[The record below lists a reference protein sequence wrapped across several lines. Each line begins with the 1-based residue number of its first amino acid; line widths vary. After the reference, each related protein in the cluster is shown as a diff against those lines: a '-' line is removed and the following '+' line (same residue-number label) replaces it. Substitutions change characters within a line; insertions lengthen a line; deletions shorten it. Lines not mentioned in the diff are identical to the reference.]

1 MASRCAERLMASE
14 AKAGRPS
21 FLKHDRQHAVDP
33 EQEARMNSITRV
45 AAFLLTV
52 GRLLLGGVCA
62 SIGIHSST
70 AQPVMLNFEDLQP
83 PITLLNQYGSR
94 GVTFNGP
101 QLRDYS
107 QTPGFAHSGTRAIE
121 LCFAIEFC
129 TTPLNVAFTTGQRRV
144 RVWVGTT
151 FPTSQATTVVLQAR
165 DQNDGL
171 VGQAT
176 AVLGPSNSPIPVQ
189 TPLAINAP
197 SASIRKLVLM
207 FAAGPTGQAFNNGLV
222 IDDLEFDSV

>member
-1 MASRCAERLMASE
+1 M
-14 AKAGRPS
+14 K
-21 FLKHDRQHAVDP
+21 
-33 EQEARMNSITRV
+33 SISAL
-45 AAFLLTV
+45 AACLLTI
-52 GRLLLGGVCA
+52 GRRSLYGICALLSVYT
-62 SIGIHSST
+62 SI
-70 AQPVMLNFEDLQP
+70 AQAVTLNFEDLQP

-129 TTPLNVAFTTGQRRV
+129 TTPLNVAFTTGQRHV
-144 RVWVGTT
+144 RVWVGAT
-151 FPTSQATTVVLQAR
+151 FSLSQATTVVLQAR
-165 DQNDGL
+165 DQNNGL

-207 FAAGPTGQAFNNGLV
+207 FAAGPTGPAFNNGLV
-222 IDDLEFDSV
+222 IDDLEFDSVGEPPACGTTQNPTVSLLQPPGGHTVNVNEFPLQG